1 MFFRYVLRGL
11 FARRSS
17 TVPTAL
23 AIVATIGAITAMLGL
38 LEGLFT
44 ALNESGHPNTV
55 MVLAVS
61 PANDELSSK
70 LSIERANEI
79 AVAPGIRRADG
90 TSVVSGELVTSYRF
104 RNAERGFEA
113 VTVRGVTPPAFELR
127 PEVKVTS
134 GRFPAS
140 GEIGLVIGSKR
151 AGRLD
156 GFAVGSTVRI
166 GRKDWPVLGVLEAP
180 GTVAESEVWADR
192 SALMTELKRTDSV
205 SVVYARI
212 DDEASLPALE
222 AAVARDKSTPIRA
235 VTERGYYRQSL
246 ASVDLFARAIMI
258 MTAVLALGAIF
269 AAINTMY
276 TAFLGRLPEL
286 GTLVAIGYTRRRV
299 SFLLVQESLALA
311 FLSGAVGIGLAL
323 LAHGRTVSFEASAL
337 VYSAKVSPRVI
348 AAGLA
353 ATLLIGLAGSVF
365 AVFHTLRMRVLE
377 ALRA

>member
-1 MFFRYVLRGL
+1 MFFRYVIRGL
-11 FARRSS
+11 FARRAS

-23 AIVATIGAITAMLGL
+23 AIVATIAAITAMLGL
-38 LEGLFT
+38 LEGLFA
-44 ALNESGHPNTV
+44 ALNESGHPKTV

-70 LSIERANEI
+70 LSIERMNEI

-90 TSVVSGELVTSYRF
+90 TSIVSGELVTSYRF

-127 PEVKVTS
+127 PEVKVT

-140 GEIGLVIGSKR
+140 GEAGLVIGSKR
-151 AGRLD
+151 AGKLD

-166 GRKDWPVLGVLEAP
+166 GRKDWPVVGVLDAP

-222 AAVARDKSTPIRA
+222 AAIARDKSTPIRA

-246 ASVDLFARAIMI
+246 ASVDLFARAII
-258 MTAVLALGAIF
+258 VMTAVLALGAIF

-311 FLSGAVGIGLAL
+311 LLSGAAGIGLAF

-353 ATLLIGLAGSVF
+353 ATLAIGLVGSVF